1 MGKYSLELKHGQEAE
16 ETFAEL
22 AELNGYI
29 VEEATSYSNI
39 VEHIDFNLTSRQGIS
54 DFLCRRKGKEEV

>member
-29 VEEATSYSNI
+29 VEESTSYSNI
-39 VEHIDFNLTSRQGIS
+39 VEHIDFNLHLDKVSLIS
-54 DFLCRRKGKEEV
+54 L